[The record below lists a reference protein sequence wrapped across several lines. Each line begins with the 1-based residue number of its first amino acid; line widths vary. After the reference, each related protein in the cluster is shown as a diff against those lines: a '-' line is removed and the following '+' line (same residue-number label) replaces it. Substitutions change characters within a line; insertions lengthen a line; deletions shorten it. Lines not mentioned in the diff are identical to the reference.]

1 MLWTLPTNMGRRK
14 IFHWTLFMTIAVLS
28 LHCSYAVYCPTNCKC
43 SWVLDSLDVNC
54 ANRGLIDYP
63 DLQNIPVQH
72 LDLSGNYFIE
82 FPQHLADYESLIY
95 LDLSNNQIEY
105 LSAEALVG
113 FHSLRTLILANNSI
127 HQWADINPSI
137 AFVNALNLQRLVLSG
152 NQLNVFNADDH
163 RQVIVSESLTHL
175 ELENCG
181 IAKAGGDLLI
191 QNMPNLQR
199 LKLNNN
205 PLSGLAALP
214 SKTLRVLEMKNCNLQ
229 RIPGSLLQGL
239 PVLDSLILS
248 WNTALQVDTMNRLE
262 SSTLS
267 ELDLSYC
274 SLDDID
280 LSLLPRLTHLQLTGN
295 MIRSLTSHT
304 FENNTQLEVISLS
317 RNSLRVLETETFQN
331 LKRLSALDLSY
342 NEIARLDRNLF
353 RANDNLLSLN
363 LNHNYIEKLTKLVSN
378 SLRDINLSWCEI
390 ILIDGTAF
398 LGFSSL
404 QKLDL
409 SNNLISDFPSGM
421 GSNTL
426 QKLDLSYCRL
436 STLRNTTFQ
445 HFPELAQLK
454 LNGNRFTNPFPRQFF
469 QSNKYLDEIY
479 AGDNT
484 WICHCEDPTF
494 VDFHDYLTAPPTR
507 IKDRNSLRCAS
518 PTINYGKTWEAA
530 CEKDWIPNQRS
541 TSAEKVWSTIVLS
554 ILAIAGLIC
563 MFTCFQKYM
572 AWRRKQMDQEE
583 YQRNQDEMRAIRD
596 LNRRI
601 LDEDARPNAPN
612 NLENNLL
619 PSYEDALRMPKPVRP
634 VKSMLDLT
642 TDTSRRRSRLKKSR
656 TNPEDDISQEE
667 EPELD
672 YRTRFRSEE
681 MLSNRDK
688 ERVQQMGPTRRT
700 GHITYNPS
708 GSRLFAIE
716 DSRFPPAHLKSQ
728 NLQSAEKIGNFQ
740 SYENSPY
747 TKRRPKIAEIPPFKR
762 ASLRADSVEFLTDP
776 EFDTISK
783 PNSPFAQ
790 RKPKKAMAP
799 GPPLTPAVEDYF
811 GDAPMSHKEESPEGS
826 DFHVIIE
833 PEIQSL
839 RGVISS
845 SDSNAEIDL
854 IKGKRKKLR
863 NSSSRRAS
871 GNFTAAAAAA
881 ADGDSSEEEPVIV
894 VHRPMRETLF

>member
-1 MLWTLPTNMGRRK
+1 MWKRKTYHWATFMAIVVLNLPHTD
-14 IFHWTLFMTIAVLS
+14 AS
-28 LHCSYAVYCPTNCKC
+28 YCPINCKC

-54 ANRGLIDYP
+54 ASRGLIDYP
-63 DLQNIPVQH
+63 DFQTIPMQH
-72 LDLSGNYFIE
+72 LDLSGNYFID
-82 FPQHLADYESLIY
+82 FPQHLAQYESLIY

-105 LSAEALVG
+105 IQMDALLG
-113 FHSLRTLILANNSI
+113 FDSLRTLILANNSI
-127 HQWADINPSI
+127 HQWADINPSGL
-137 AFVNALNLQRLVLSG
+137 FQNAINLQHLVLSG
-152 NQLNVFNADDH
+152 NQLNTFTTDD
-163 RQVIVSESLTHL
+163 QQKVIVSESLTHL

-181 IAKAGGDLLI
+181 ITKAGGDLLI
-191 QNMPNLQR
+191 QNMPNLQS
-199 LKLNNN
+199 LNLNSN
-205 PLSGLAALP
+205 PLNSVGSLP
-214 SKTLRVLEMKNCNLQ
+214 SKTLRILEMKNCNLQ
-229 RIPGSLLQGL
+229 RIPRSLLQGL
-239 PVLDSLILS
+239 PALESLKLS

-267 ELDLSYC
+267 DLDLSYC
-274 SLDDID
+274 SLDEID
-280 LSLLPRLTHLQLTGN
+280 LSALPSLTQLQLSGN

-304 FENNTQLEVISLS
+304 FENNTMLQVISLS
-317 RNSLRVLETETFQN
+317 RNSLRTLEAETFQN
-331 LKRLSALDLSY
+331 LKSLNSLDLSY
-342 NEIARLDRNLF
+342 NEIARLDRYLF
-353 RANDNLLSLN
+353 RANDNLATLN
-363 LNHNYIEKLTKLVSN
+363 LNHNVIEKFTKLVSN

-390 ILIDGTAF
+390 IQIDGTAF
-398 LGFSSL
+398 SGLSSL

-409 SNNLISDFPSGM
+409 SNNLISDIPSGM
-421 GSNTL
+421 GSSTL

-436 STLRNTTFQ
+436 SALRNTTFQ
-445 HFPELAQLK
+445 NFPELAQLK
-454 LNGNRFTNPFPRQFF
+454 LNGNRFTNPFPRDYFK
-469 QSNKYLDEIY
+469 SNKYLDAIY

-484 WICHCEDPTF
+484 WICNCEDMTF
-494 VDFHDYLTAPPTR
+494 IEFHDYLTAAPAR

-518 PTINYGKTWEAA
+518 PPMYYGKTWEAA
-530 CEKDWIPNQRS
+530 CGKDWVPNQRS
-541 TSAEKVWSTIVLS
+541 SSAEKVWSTIVLS
-554 ILAIAGLIC
+554 ILAIGGLIC
-563 MFTCFQKYM
+563 LFTCFQKYM
-572 AWRRKQMDQEE
+572 EWRRKRLDQEE
-583 YQRNQDEMRAIRD
+583 YQRNQDEMRSIRD

-612 NLENNLL
+612 NFENNLL

-642 TDTSRRRSRLKKSR
+642 TETSRRKSRLKKSR
-656 TNPEDDISQEE
+656 TNPEEDISEGE

-688 ERVQQMGPTRRT
+688 ERVQQIGPTRRT
-700 GHITYNPS
+700 GPVVYNPF
-708 GSRLFAIE
+708 GSRLFATE

-747 TKRRPKIAEIPPFKR
+747 TKRKPKIAEIPPFKR

-776 EFDTISK
+776 EFDAVSK

-811 GDAPMSHKEESPEGS
+811 ADIPRAKNKDSPQGS
-826 DFHVIIE
+826 DFHMIIE
-833 PEIQSL
+833 PDIQSL
-839 RGVISS
+839 KDGNSS
-845 SDSNAEIDL
+845 SDSNPEIDL

-871 GNFTAAAAAA
+871 GSFTAATAAAAAA
-881 ADGDSSEEEPVIV
+881 GDTSEEDPIVV